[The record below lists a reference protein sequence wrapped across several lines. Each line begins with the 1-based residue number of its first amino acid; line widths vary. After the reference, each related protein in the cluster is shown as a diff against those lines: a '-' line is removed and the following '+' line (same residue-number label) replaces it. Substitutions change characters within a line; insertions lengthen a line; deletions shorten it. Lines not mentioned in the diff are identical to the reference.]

1 MTSVWVRILRA
12 LDREGVSHQ
21 ERAFLSITRLAG
33 VLDETALIAVPNDFS
48 KDIVET
54 RLRGRISGHLTA
66 EMDRP
71 LRLAVTVDPSL
82 AEAEPLDLDAHDPQ
96 DHNHA
101 TDPQR
106 ATQDDP
112 AVVNGVADLAVVDL
126 DDPEVRRAQRRL
138 ELDGLDADETP
149 MPRAAEPTGIPAD
162 LRRGSNPENVEL
174 TRLNPKY
181 TFETFVIGA
190 SNRFAHAAA
199 TAVGETPAKAYNP
212 LFIYGGSGLG
222 KTHLLHAIGHYARS
236 LYPNVKVR
244 YVNSEEFTNDFINS
258 VRDGKAAEFQRRYRY
273 VDVLLIDDI
282 QFLQGK
288 EQTQEEFFHTFNAL
302 HNANKQVVVTS
313 DVAPKQLA
321 GMEERLRSRLE
332 WGLLTDVQPPD
343 LETRIAILRKKAI
356 HERLSVPDDVMEF
369 IASRIS
375 TNIRELEGALI
386 RVTAFANL
394 NRQPVDLALA
404 EIVLRDLIP
413 TEGGE
418 ITSATIMAQTASYF
432 GLTLEDLRGS
442 SRSRV
447 LVNARQIAMYLCRE
461 LTSMSLPE
469 IGKEFNKDHT
479 TVMHANKKIGQ
490 LMAERRAIYNNVT
503 ELTGRIKQQSR

>member
-1 MTSVWVRILRA
+1 M
-12 LDREGVSHQ
+12 
-21 ERAFLSITRLAG
+21 
-33 VLDETALIAVPNDFS
+33 
-48 KDIVET
+48 
-54 RLRGRISGHLTA
+54 
-66 EMDRP
+66 
-71 LRLAVTVDPSL
+71 
-82 AEAEPLDLDAHDPQ
+82 
-96 DHNHA
+96 
-101 TDPQR
+101 
-106 ATQDDP
+106 
-112 AVVNGVADLAVVDL
+112 VDL

-149 MPRAAEPTGIPAD
+149 MPARPSPPAY
-162 LRRGSNPENVEL
+162 RQTCVGSNPENVEL

-244 YVNSEEFTNDFINS
+244 CELRGVH
-258 VRDGKAAEFQRRYRY
+258 QRLHQQRARR
-273 VDVLLIDDI
+273 
-282 QFLQGK
+282 QGGRVPTPLPLCRRVAHRRHPVPPGQ

-321 GMEERLRSRLE
+321 GMEERLRSGLE